1 LKNVLLGQS
10 LLLSC
15 SSFLEGVQLVLKCNV
30 LILECCELAPWRAVT
45 WAMTCWTVG
54 TFGSAMVKVG
64 ASGLWAKSLHE
75 HRRDGILET

>member
-1 LKNVLLGQS
+1 MAETWKS
-10 LLLSC
+10 I
-15 SSFLEGVQLVLKCNV
+15 LEGVQLGLKGDILV
-30 LILECCELAPWRAVT
+30 LECRKLVLRAVT